1 MRAGIVA
8 ICIGLALLVGGCDYT
23 TDSRY
28 FRYGIGTDLYSE
40 DIVAT
45 TQLQDIYLTELCRQA
60 LPLISTSD
68 GICTSQTPGPNG
80 WNLIVQAGLN
90 DVDRRCDSYLEPDD
104 IRLRHIRSF

>member
-8 ICIGLALLVGGCDYT
+8 GCIGLALLVGGCDYT

-40 DIVAT
+40 DIVQT

-60 LPLISTSD
+60 IAADFDVRQHLYLVLAPMQPA
-68 GICTSQTPGPNG
+68 GI
-80 WNLIVQAGLN
+80 
-90 DVDRRCDSYLEPDD
+90 
-104 IRLRHIRSF
+104 